1 MIDNPMVRQV
11 KSSDDTLTLMVVANH
26 EKLLLEISNLV
37 GSIGLDFPSIGTSS
51 GLSELV
57 VDVAVVLSE
66 LRGKLVVAW
75 ARVGEFLL
83 EDSIEHGLPAIP
95 VKLSTRPALVLREQI
110 MSILG
115 QVIDV

>member
-1 MIDNPMVRQV
+1 MIDNPMVGQM
-11 KSSDDTLTLMVVANH
+11 KPSDDTFTLMLVANH

-51 GLSELV
+51 GLPELV

-66 LRGKLVVAW
+66 LGGKLVVAW

-83 EDSIEHGLPAIP
+83 EDPIEHGLSAIP
-95 VKLSTRPALVLREQI
+95 VKLSTSATLAL
-110 MSILG
+110 
-115 QVIDV
+115 